1 MKRFILLSIAFSF
14 VFTSL
19 SLYAQEITSVMDAPY
34 TNISN
39 NGVYSFGNYEDVAFY
54 YNAETRFK
62 LALQGDQLDDGGCW
76 VWDVND
82 LGQLAVEHK
91 KRAAIWTEKDGYQY
105 LPNPEGVSS
114 RAYTAARCITN
125 DGKVIIVSI
134 GSPTEEIYVYTLEED
149 GIYAIEK
156 LPIPYEDP
164 MFHQSFQF
172 IAPCDI
178 AASGDLIIGR
188 YRIDTGFE
196 ELPIY
201 WAKDSEGNW
210 YYDWMNLDFIIAGA
224 KTDAVYPGEFQFDG
238 NGYSTEIEE
247 GEEISEWQAEYDK
260 AWDEYYNKLIDYY
273 ATVYANASGYFY
285 SGSGDISGIALSNN
299 GRFAKMNI
307 SYQPNGSE
315 YVHANYPVVYEFAT
329 DSMYFFTCKPGAACL
344 SVTDDGEVSLRGAA
358 DYFSW
363 SYVSSIHHPDSATT
377 LTEWTLKKS
386 NGKINLADSM
396 TYVTPDGPRV
406 AEGTA
411 TLASSGNGFVTWQ
424 YNGFG
429 DYMRYESYF
438 VRFAEGT
445 DVERVE
451 EKDALVI
458 YPNPTD
464 GLLHIDSNLTNVEI
478 FDLMGRSV
486 YRVSSVV
493 STIDL
498 SALSAGTYIFVAQD
512 GENRISTKLIKN

>member
-1 MKRFILLSIAFSF
+1 MKKVLLILLCIMH
-14 VFTSL
+14 
-19 SLYAQEITSVMDAPY
+19 YALCIEINAQVITSVMDAPY
-34 TNISN
+34 TSISN
-39 NGVYSFGNYEDVAFY
+39 NGVYSFGNYEDIAFY
-54 YNAETRFK
+54 YNAETGYK
-62 LALQGDQLDDGGCW
+62 LALQGDALDDGGCW

-91 KRAAIWTEKDGYQY
+91 KQAAIWTEADGYEY
-105 LPNPEGVSS
+105 LPLPEGVSK

-125 DGKVIIVSI
+125 DGRVVIVSV
-134 GSPTEEIYVYTLEED
+134 GSPTEEIYVYTLGED
-149 GIYAIEK
+149 GIYTIEK

-164 MFHQSFQF
+164 MFHQGFQF

-178 AASGDLIIGR
+178 AEKGDLIIGR

-196 ELPIY
+196 ELPLM
-201 WAKDSEGNW
+201 WTKDSAGVW
-210 YYDWMNLDFIIAGA
+210 SYDWMNLDFIIEGA
-224 KTDAVYPGEFQFDG
+224 KTDAVYPGEFEFDG
-238 NGYSTEIEE
+238 AGYSTEIEPGQE
-247 GEEISEWQAEYDK
+247 KSEWQAEYDK
-260 AWDEYYNKLIDYY
+260 AWDEYYEKLIDYY
-273 ATVYANASGYFY
+273 NTVYANASGYFY

-315 YVHANYPVVYEFAT
+315 YVQGNYPVVYEFAT
-329 DSMYFFTCKPGAACL
+329 DSMYFFTCRPGAACL

-377 LTEWTLKKS
+377 LTEWALHKS

-396 TYVTPDGPRV
+396 TYYTPDGPRV

-411 TLASSGNGFVTWQ
+411 TLASSGNAFVTWQ

-438 VRFAEGT
+438 VRFDVGT
-445 DVERVE
+445 DVEPIE
-451 EKDALVI
+451 QTDMGI
-458 YPNPTD
+458 YPNPTND
-464 GLLHIDSNLTNVEI
+464 VIYIPNGLSDIKI
-478 FDLMGRSV
+478 FDIAGRQL
-486 YRVSSVV
+486 YLSSNVD
-493 STIDL
+493 TMIDL
-498 SALSAGTYIFVAQD
+498 SYFKSGAYILVAFD
-512 GENRISTKLIKN
+512 GEKIISTKIIKN

>member
-1 MKRFILLSIAFSF
+1 MNCALCINLN
-14 VFTSL
+14 
-19 SLYAQEITSVMDAPY
+19 AQVIRSVMDAPY

-54 YNAETRFK
+54 YNAETDFK

-76 VWDVND
+76 VWDIND

-91 KRAAIWTEKDGYQY
+91 KQAAIWTEANGYEY
-105 LPNPEGVSS
+105 LPLPEGVSK

-125 DGKVIIVSI
+125 DGKTVVVSV
-134 GSPTEEIYVYTLEED
+134 GSPTEEIYIYTLEED
-149 GIYAIEK
+149 NTYSIDK

-178 AASGDLIIGR
+178 AEKGDLIIGR

-196 ELPIY
+196 ELPLM
-201 WAKDSEGNW
+201 WTKDSLGNW
-210 YYDWMNLDFIIAGA
+210 QYDWMNLDFIIEGA
-224 KTDAVYPGEFQFDG
+224 KTDAVYPGEFEFDG
-238 NGYSTEIEE
+238 AGYNTEIEPGQE
-247 GEEISEWQAEYDK
+247 KSEWQAEYDK
-260 AWDEYYNKLIDYY
+260 AWDEYYAKLIDYY
-273 ATVYANASGYFY
+273 TAVYANASGYFY

-307 SYQPNGSE
+307 SYQLNGSE
-315 YVHANYPVVYEFAT
+315 YVQGNYAVVYEFAT
-329 DSMYFFTCKPGAACL
+329 DSMYFFTCRPGAACL

-363 SYVSSIHHPDSATT
+363 SYVSSIHHPDSAVT
-377 LTEWTLKKS
+377 LAEWTLKKS
-386 NGKINLADSM
+386 NGKINLADYM
-396 TYVTPDGPRV
+396 TYPTPDGDRV

-411 TLASSGNGFVTWQ
+411 VLASSGNGFVTWQ

-429 DYMRYESYF
+429 DNMRYESYF
-438 VRFAEGT
+438 VRFDVANAVDVVEQT
-445 DVERVE
+445 D
-451 EKDALVI
+451 LCI
-458 YPNPTD
+458 YPNPTN
-464 GLLHIDSNLTNVEI
+464 GFLNIDSNLTDIAI
-478 FDLMGRSV
+478 FDIMGRCV
-486 YRVSSVV
+486 YRASSVI

-498 SALSAGTYIFVAQD
+498 SALSAGTYIFVAND
-512 GENRISTKLIKN
+512 GINRVSTKLIKN